1 MSMTSPLRL
10 ALAQVNPTVGD
21 LTGNLDLILSY
32 IDRAKAGGADL
43 AIFPELCI
51 TGYPPEDLLIRKAF
65 IKKSREAIDEIA
77 DSAHGLTVIVGAPV
91 FDGGLRNAACILADG
106 KWRGSVYKKE
116 LPNYGVFDE
125 KRYFT
130 PGDNGPL
137 VQIGEHVVGVTICED
152 IWVENDI
159 VKRQVEDG
167 AGLLVNIAGSPYR
180 VDAGKTR
187 REIAA
192 SLAKK
197 YNIPFAYVNMVGG
210 QDELVFD
217 GRSFLIV
224 DGAKTG
230 ATLAPFEEDILVVD
244 VITKG
249 SGPGSTREIIKA
261 SQSSDPKPAI
271 GKRETHAME
280 NEDEEIYKAITLGT
294 RDYVNKNGF
303 KGVVIALSGG
313 IDSAL
318 VLAVAVDA
326 LGPRKVHALSMPSPY
341 SSQGSIVDARKLA
354 DNLGVKMESIPI
366 DGLIAQYDKALS
378 HALRGREKD
387 ATEENI
393 QARIRGALI
402 MALSNKFGCLV
413 LATGNKSELATG
425 YCTLYGDMAGGFAVI
440 KDLFKTKVYD
450 LCRWRNSRSGYDL
463 IPKEIIEKEPSA
475 ELKPDQK
482 DTDSLPAYEMLD
494 PILKEYI
501 ENGNDV
507 DEIVEMGYSGDL
519 VLDVMEMVDRN
530 EYKRRQGPIGVKIT
544 VRAFGRDWRLPITS
558 RFKRG

>member
-1 MSMTSPLRL
+1 MTSPLRL

-21 LTGNLDLILSY
+21 LKGNTDIILSC
-32 IDRAKAGGADL
+32 IDKAKAQGADL
-43 AIFPELCI
+43 VVFPELCI

-65 IKKSREAIDEIA
+65 IKKTGEAVDEIA
-77 DSAHGLTVIVGAPV
+77 SSADGLTVIVGAPV
-91 FDGGLRNAACILADG
+91 FDGGLRNAALILADG
-106 KWRGSVYKKE
+106 KWLGSIYKKE

-137 VQIGEHVVGVTICED
+137 VKIGEHVVGVTICED
-152 IWVENDI
+152 IWVANDI
-159 VKRQVEDG
+159 VRRQVEDG

-180 VDAGKTR
+180 VDAGR
-187 REIAA
+187 VRGEIAA
-192 SLAKK
+192 ALAKK
-197 YNIPFAYVNMVGG
+197 HNVPFAYVNIVGG

-217 GRSFLIV
+217 GRSFLMGK
-224 DGAKTG
+224 GAI
-230 ATLAPFEEDILVVD
+230 ALETLAAFEEDILVVD
-244 VITKG
+244 VNARG
-249 SGPGSTREIIKA
+249 SGPGDARMVIKA
-261 SQSSDPKPAI
+261 AQSGEPKPATR
-271 GKRETHAME
+271 KRKPHSIE
-280 NEDEEIYKAITLGT
+280 NENEEIYKAITLGT

-303 KGVVIALSGG
+303 KGALIALSGG

-318 VLAVAVDA
+318 VLALAVDA
-326 LGPRKVHALSMPSPY
+326 LGPRRVHALSMPSPY
-341 SSQGSIVDARKLA
+341 SSQGSIEDARKLA

-378 HALRGREKD
+378 HALRGRDKD
-387 ATEENI
+387 TTEENI

-450 LCRWRNSRSGYDL
+450 LCRWRNKQAGYDI

-482 DTDSLPAYEMLD
+482 DTDSLPAYETLD
-494 PILKEYI
+494 PILKAYI
-501 ENGNDV
+501 ERGNDV

-519 VLDVMEMVDRN
+519 VLEVMEMVDRN
-530 EYKRRQGPIGVKIT
+530 EYKRRQGPVGVKIT
-544 VRAFGRDWRLPITS
+544 VRAFGRDWRLPITNQ
-558 RFKRG
+558 FKRG